1 MEEPASQEPSKKV
14 VGIDDFDARSFNII
28 NSPRSLE
35 AMRLLGILQLDLRL
49 QTYEDLKGMFK
60 ESIPEE
66 KKALERIVNSNL
78 ENHKRM
84 IEKIKLKRQEL
95 IQKEIELEG
104 RKRRKELSSADRI
117 ISSAKRST
125 APPERSS
132 SAHSSNPGELN
143 TSKGNTAAYG
153 SMSMNNIKTRTRQLE
168 ILAELSGA
176 KGDYLRLRQKKDL
189 ETMMGFEINT
199 QKIKKKM
206 EHNMKER
213 IEALKKEQQEK
224 EQKHQD
230 LINKMTREKQLKD
243 LEKKLERER
252 KLLNVERTT
261 KARTYEQEVMAK
273 RIQADEQKAAKIK
286 EGRENANKA
295 RELMRKQLQK
305 DLLLFREG
313 ALGEE
318 FIKSKYAGLHDDDV
332 FDSILDNAKKENA
345 PKGVSRLVTD
355 QEALKYYAKSLE
367 KPIKEDAGK
376 PEADPNRRDSQLE
389 LPQRTHEKSAEKF
402 QSSSRMVQA
411 KTSKQGVRAEMKSSV
426 GLRAKETAESKVKIL
441 AEIKRRQVN
450 QFNEESRDPEA
461 VGCRA
466 KARDRT
472 TVSAQTGTERSQA
485 N

>member
-1 MEEPASQEPSKKV
+1 MEEPTSREPSSKKL
-14 VGIDDFDARSFNII
+14 VGIDDFDARSFNVI

-84 IEKIKLKRQEL
+84 IEKIKFKRQEL
-95 IQKEIELEG
+95 IQKEIDLAE
-104 RKRRKELSSADRI
+104 RKKRKELNSADRI
-117 ISSAKRST
+117 ISSAKKS
-125 APPERSS
+125 AGPVERSS
-132 SAHSSNPGELN
+132 SAHSSNQGELN
-143 TSKGNTAAYG
+143 TSKGNTAAPYG

-176 KGDYLRLRQKKDL
+176 KGDYQRLRQKKDL

-206 EHNMKER
+206 EYNMKER

-230 LINKMTREKQLKD
+230 LVNKMLREKQLKHI
-243 LEKKLERER
+243 EKKLERER

-261 KARTYEQEVMAK
+261 KARTYEAEVMAK
-273 RIQADEQKAAKIK
+273 RIQADEEKAAKIK
-286 EGRENANKA
+286 EGRENAHKA

-318 FIKSKYAGLHDDDV
+318 FIKNKYAGLHDDDV

-345 PKGVSRLVTD
+345 PKGVSRL
-355 QEALKYYAKSLE
+355 QSNEEALKYYAKSLE
-367 KPIKEDAGK
+367 KPIKEDVARS
-376 PEADPNRRDSQLE
+376 EAVLSRRDSQHE
-389 LPQRTHEKSAEKF
+389 QPQKSQERSAEKF
-402 QSSSRMVQA
+402 QASSRNVQA
-411 KTSKQGVRAEMKSSV
+411 KPTKQGVRGEMKSSV
-426 GLRAKETAESKVKIL
+426 GLRTKETAESKVKTL
-441 AEIKRRQVN
+441 ADIKRRQVGLL
-450 QFNEESRDPEA
+450 SPRI
-461 VGCRA
+461 
-466 KARDRT
+466 KKY
-472 TVSAQTGTERSQA
+472 
-485 N
+485 